1 MTQSI
6 AVSTAIPPPC
16 PALLLLTLAALPL
29 GWSLWAAVQA
39 GLDPAGWT
47 ALWQDPQTLRA
58 LAMSLWTGLL
68 ASALSTAAAAWLLCR
83 TFSALPNATVS
94 TRLARGLAPLL
105 ALPHVALAIGL
116 VALLAPGGWLLR
128 LLSPWATGFSA
139 PPPWPT
145 TQDPWGLGLVA
156 VLVLKE
162 TPFLLWAALAQ
173 LQRPEVGQ
181 QLQRQLRLAHTLG
194 YSVRSAWWRVAWP
207 QLWPRLLGPLLAVL
221 AYNLT
226 VVDVALVIG
235 PGSPPTLA
243 VLAWQ
248 WLQDADPAT
257 NAQGAAAAWLLAA
270 ALALA
275 ASLAWSLT
283 HGHLWR
289 RRWTLG
295 PAAASSISRF
305 WPSRGNSRHP
315 GTTRP
320 DAPGLAPDQPP
331 LTLLLCIYLAA
342 GLALAVG
349 SISGSWP
356 FPPLLPEAWSLA
368 AWQSV
373 LASSGTLW
381 VTTGLALASS
391 LSALLWAVAWL
402 ELAPGTWQRR
412 AQPLL
417 YLPLALPGVL
427 WVLGLHQL
435 ALAWGLDGQASGLWL
450 AHTLACLPYVLLA
463 LQGPY
468 TGFDARLAQL
478 AATLGRGRW
487 AFLWQVKWP
496 LLRAALAAS
505 LALGFAVSVAQYLPT
520 LYVGAGRFNTVT
532 TEAVTLAAGGQR
544 SLTAAYA
551 WLQWLLPVLMF
562 ALAARLG
569 RARPI

>member
-1 MTQSI
+1 MAFDHRQLRLPI
-6 AVSTAIPPPC
+6 AP
-16 PALLLLTLAALPL
+16 LLLTLAALPL

-39 GLDPAGWT
+39 GLDAAGWT
-47 ALWQDPQTLRA
+47 ALLNDPQTLPA

-68 ASALSTAAAAWLLCR
+68 ASTLSTAVAAWLLCR
-83 TFSALPNATVS
+83 IFSPLPGAAVGTK
-94 TRLARGLAPLL
+94 LARGLAPLL
-105 ALPHVALAIGL
+105 ALPHAALAIAL
-116 VALLAPGGWLLR
+116 VALLAPSGWLLR
-128 LLSPWATGFSA
+128 LLSPWATGLSA

-181 QLQRQLRLAHTLG
+181 QLQQQLRLAHTLG
-194 YSVRSAWWRVAWP
+194 YSARSAWWRVAWP

-283 HGHLWR
+283 RGHLWR
-289 RRWTLG
+289 RRWTRG
-295 PAAASSISRF
+295 PAAARSISRF
-305 WPSRGNSRHP
+305 WPSRGNSKHP

-320 DAPGLAPDQPP
+320 DAPGLTPGRPP
-331 LTLLLCIYLAA
+331 LSLLLCIYLAA
-342 GLALAVG
+342 ALALALG

-356 FPPLLPEAWSLA
+356 FPQVLPEAWSLA

-381 VTTGLALASS
+381 ATTGLALASS
-391 LSALLWAVAWL
+391 LGALLWAVAWL
-402 ELAPGTWQRR
+402 ELAPGTWQAR

-569 RARPI
+569 RARPT

>member
-1 MTQSI
+1 MPI
-6 AVSTAIPPPC
+6 

-39 GLDPAGWT
+39 GLDASAWA
-47 ALWQDPQTLRA
+47 ALWQEPQTLQA

-68 ASALSTAAAAWLLCR
+68 ASVLSTATAAWLLCR
-83 TFSALPNATVS
+83 TFSALPGAAMSAT
-94 TRLARGLAPLL
+94 LARGLAPLL
-105 ALPHVALAIGL
+105 ALPHAALAIAL
-116 VALLAPGGWLLR
+116 VALLAPSGWLLR
-128 LLSPWATGFSA
+128 LLSPWATGFTA

-181 QLQRQLRLAHTLG
+181 QLQQQLRLSHTLG
-194 YSVRSAWWRVAWP
+194 YGPRSAWWRVAWP
-207 QLWPRLLGPLLAVL
+207 QLWPRLWGPLLAVL

-235 PGSPPTLA
+235 PGTPPTLA

-275 ASLAWSLT
+275 ALLAWSLT
-283 HGHLWR
+283 RGHLWR
-289 RRWTLG
+289 RRWTRG
-295 PAAASSISRF
+295 PAVASSIRRF
-305 WPSRGNSRHP
+305 WPSRGNSKRP

-320 DAPGLAPDQPP
+320 DAPGQAPGRPP

-356 FPPLLPEAWSLA
+356 FPQLLPEAWSLA

-391 LSALLWAVAWL
+391 LTALLWAVAWL

-417 YLPLALPGVL
+417 YMPLALPGVL

-468 TGFDARLAQL
+468 TCFDARLAQL
-478 AATLGRGRW
+478 AATLGRSHW

-505 LALGFAVSVAQYLPT
+505 LAVGFAVSVAQYLPT
-520 LYVGAGRFNTVT
+520 LYVGAGRFNTVS
-532 TEAVTLAAGGQR
+532 TEAVTLASGGQR

-551 WLQWLLPVLMF
+551 GLQWLLPVLMF

-569 RARPI
+569 RARRL

>member
-1 MTQSI
+1 M
-6 AVSTAIPPPC
+6 AFDHRHLRLPIPP
-16 PALLLLTLAALPL
+16 LLLTLAALPL

-39 GLDPAGWT
+39 GLDAAGWT
-47 ALWQDPQTLRA
+47 ALLNDPQTLPA

-68 ASALSTAAAAWLLCR
+68 ASTLSTAVAAWLLCR
-83 TFSALPNATVS
+83 TFSALPDATVS

-105 ALPHVALAIGL
+105 ALPHAALAIAL
-116 VALLAPGGWLLR
+116 VALLAPSGWLLR
-128 LLSPWATGFSA
+128 LLSPWATGLSA

-181 QLQRQLRLAHTLG
+181 QLQQQLRLAHTLG
-194 YSVRSAWWRVAWP
+194 YSAHSAWWRVAWP
-207 QLWPRLLGPLLAVL
+207 QLWPRLMGPLLAVL

-248 WLQDADPAT
+248 WLQDADPVT

-283 HGHLWR
+283 RSHLWR
-289 RRWTLG
+289 RRWTRG
-295 PAAASSISRF
+295 PAAARSISRF
-305 WPSRGNSRHP
+305 WPSRGNSKHP

-320 DAPGLAPDQPP
+320 DAPGLTPGRPP
-331 LTLLLCIYLAA
+331 LSLLLCIYLAA
-342 GLALAVG
+342 ALALAVG

-356 FPPLLPEAWSLA
+356 FPQVLPEAWSLA

-381 VTTGLALASS
+381 ATTGLALASS
-391 LSALLWAVAWL
+391 LGALLWAVAWL
-402 ELAPGTWQRR
+402 ELAPGTWQAR

>member
-1 MTQSI
+1 M
-6 AVSTAIPPPC
+6 PC
-16 PALLLLTLAALPL
+16 PALLLFALAALPL
-29 GWSLWAAVQA
+29 GWSLCAAVQA
-39 GLDPAGWT
+39 GLDAAAWA
-47 ALWQDPQTLRA
+47 ALWQDPQTLPA

-83 TFSALPNATVS
+83 SFSPLPGTAVGA
-94 TRLARGLAPLL
+94 RLARGLAPLL
-105 ALPHVALAIGL
+105 ALPHAALAIGL
-116 VALLAPGGWLLR
+116 VALLAPSGWLLR
-128 LLSPWATGFSA
+128 LLSPWATGFAA

-145 TQDPWGLGLVA
+145 TQDPWGLGLVL

-162 TPFLLWAALAQ
+162 TPFLVWAALAQ

-181 QLQRQLRLAHTLG
+181 QLKQQLGLAHTLG
-194 YSVRSAWWRVAWP
+194 YSARSAWWRVAWP
-207 QLWPRLLGPLLAVL
+207 QLWPRLWAPLLAVL
-221 AYNLT
+221 AYSLT

-235 PGSPPTLA
+235 PGTPPTLA

-275 ASLAWSLT
+275 VALAWSLT
-283 HGHLWR
+283 RSPRWR
-289 RRWTLG
+289 RRWTRG
-295 PAAASSISRF
+295 PAAARTMGRS
-305 WPSRGNSRHP
+305 WPGRRTGE
-315 GTTRP
+315 RP
-320 DAPGLAPDQPP
+320 DTAKPNASRPP
-331 LTLLLCIYLAA
+331 LALWHGIYLAA

-356 FPPLLPEAWSLA
+356 FPQLLPEAWSWA

-373 LASSGTLW
+373 LVSTGTLW
-381 VTTGLALASS
+381 TTSALALTSS
-391 LSALLWAVAWL
+391 LGALLWAVAWL
-402 ELAPGTWQRR
+402 ELAPPMWQRR
-412 AQPLL
+412 AQSLF

-427 WVLGLHQL
+427 WVLGLHRLAL
-435 ALAWGLDGQASGLWL
+435 ALAWDGLVVGLWL

-478 AATLGRGRW
+478 AASLGRSRW
-487 AFLWQVKWP
+487 VFLWQVKWP
-496 LLRAALAAS
+496 MLRAALAAS
-505 LALGFAVSVAQYLPT
+505 LAVGFAVSVAQYLPT
-520 LYVGAGRFNTVT
+520 LFVGAGRFNTVT

-551 WLQWLLPVLMF
+551 GLQWLLPVLMF
-562 ALAARLG
+562 ALAAWLG
-569 RARPI
+569 RTRRWPQPVRAGRPLKCSPS

>member
-1 MTQSI
+1 M
-6 AVSTAIPPPC
+6 AFDPRHLRLPIPP
-16 PALLLLTLAALPL
+16 LLLTLAALPL

-39 GLDPAGWT
+39 GLDAAGWT
-47 ALWQDPQTLRA
+47 ALLNDPQTLRA

-68 ASALSTAAAAWLLCR
+68 ASTLSTAVAAWLLCG
-83 TFSALPNATVS
+83 TFSALPDAAAGA
-94 TRLARGLAPLL
+94 RLARGLAPLL
-105 ALPHVALAIGL
+105 ALPHAALAIAL
-116 VALLAPGGWLLR
+116 VALLAPSGWLLR
-128 LLSPWATGFSA
+128 LLSPWATGLSA

-181 QLQRQLRLAHTLG
+181 QLQQQLRLAHTLG
-194 YSVRSAWWRVAWP
+194 YSARSAWWRVAWP
-207 QLWPRLLGPLLAVL
+207 QLWPRLMGPLLAVL

-283 HGHLWR
+283 LSHLWR
-289 RRWTLG
+289 RRWTRG
-295 PAAASSISRF
+295 PAAARSISRF
-305 WPSRGNSRHP
+305 WPRRGNSKHP

-320 DAPGLAPDQPP
+320 EAPGLTPGRPP
-331 LTLLLCIYLAA
+331 LSLLLCIYLAA
-342 GLALAVG
+342 ALALAVG

-356 FPPLLPEAWSLA
+356 FPQLLPEAWSLA

-381 VTTGLALASS
+381 ATTGLALASS
-391 LSALLWAVAWL
+391 LGALLWAVAWL
-402 ELAPGTWQRR
+402 ELAPGTWQAR

>member
-1 MTQSI
+1 M
-6 AVSTAIPPPC
+6 AFDPRHLRLPIPP
-16 PALLLLTLAALPL
+16 LLLTLAALPL

-39 GLDPAGWT
+39 GLDIAGWT
-47 ALWQDPQTLRA
+47 ALLNDPQTLRA

-68 ASALSTAAAAWLLCR
+68 ASTLSTAVAALLLCR
-83 TFSALPNATVS
+83 TFSALPDAAAGA
-94 TRLARGLAPLL
+94 RLARGLAPLL
-105 ALPHVALAIGL
+105 ALPHAALAIAL
-116 VALLAPGGWLLR
+116 VALLAPSGWLLR
-128 LLSPWATGFSA
+128 LLSPWATGLSA

-181 QLQRQLRLAHTLG
+181 QLQQQLRLAHTLG
-194 YSVRSAWWRVAWP
+194 YSARSAWWRVAWP
-207 QLWPRLLGPLLAVL
+207 QLWPRLMGPLLAVL

-283 HGHLWR
+283 RSHLWR
-289 RRWTLG
+289 RRWTRG
-295 PAAASSISRF
+295 PAAARSISRF
-305 WPSRGNSRHP
+305 WPRRGNSKHP

-320 DAPGLAPDQPP
+320 EAPGLTPGRPP

-342 GLALAVG
+342 ALALAVG

-356 FPPLLPEAWSLA
+356 FPQLLPEAWSLA

-381 VTTGLALASS
+381 ATTGLALASS
-391 LSALLWAVAWL
+391 LGALLWAVAWL
-402 ELAPGTWQRR
+402 ELAPGTWQAR

>member
-1 MTQSI
+1 M
-6 AVSTAIPPPC
+6 
-16 PALLLLTLAALPL
+16 
-29 GWSLWAAVQA
+29 
-39 GLDPAGWT
+39 
-47 ALWQDPQTLRA
+47 
-58 LAMSLWTGLL
+58 
-68 ASALSTAAAAWLLCR
+68 
-83 TFSALPNATVS
+83 
-94 TRLARGLAPLL
+94 
-105 ALPHVALAIGL
+105 ALPHAALAIGL
-116 VALLAPGGWLLR
+116 VALLAPSGWLLR
-128 LLSPWATGFSA
+128 LLSPWATGLSA
-139 PPPWPT
+139 PPSWPT
-145 TQDPWGLGLVA
+145 TQDPWGLGLVL

-181 QLQRQLRLAHTLG
+181 QLQRHLRLAHTLG

-207 QLWPRLLGPLLAVL
+207 QLWPRLMGPLLAVL

-283 HGHLWR
+283 RSHLWR
-289 RRWTLG
+289 RRWTRG
-295 PAAASSISRF
+295 PAAARSISRF
-305 WPSRGNSRHP
+305 WPRRGNSKHP

-320 DAPGLAPDQPP
+320 DAPGLNPGQPP

-342 GLALAVG
+342 ALALAVG

-356 FPPLLPEAWSLA
+356 FPQLLPEAWSLA

-381 VTTGLALASS
+381 ATTGLALASS
-391 LSALLWAVAWL
+391 LGALLWAVAWL
-402 ELAPGTWQRR
+402 ELAPGTWQAR

>member
-1 MTQSI
+1 M
-6 AVSTAIPPPC
+6 AFDHRHLRLPIPP
-16 PALLLLTLAALPL
+16 LLLTLAALPL
-29 GWSLWAAVQA
+29 AWSLWAAVQA
-39 GLDPAGWT
+39 GLDAAAWA
-47 ALWQDPQTLRA
+47 ALWREPQTLPA

-68 ASALSTAAAAWLLCR
+68 ASTLSTAVAAWLLCR
-83 TFSALPNATVS
+83 TFSALPHAAVGA
-94 TRLARGLAPLL
+94 RLARGLAPLL
-105 ALPHVALAIGL
+105 AMPHAALAIGL
-116 VALLAPGGWLLR
+116 VALLAPSGWLLR

-283 HGHLWR
+283 RSHLWR
-289 RRWTLG
+289 RRWTRG
-295 PAAASSISRF
+295 PAAARSISRF
-305 WPSRGNSRHP
+305 WPRRGNSKHP

-320 DAPGLAPDQPP
+320 EAPGLTPGRPP

-356 FPPLLPEAWSLA
+356 FPQLLPEAWSLA